1 MTQTPPGSDRERAE
15 LAADLKTATLSGS
28 GLGLALL
35 GFAIPLMS
43 IVGVALAYF
52 GWRSARPEYRV
63 GRVFARLSP
72 QLAAHFAHVLALAHR
87 PQEGA
92 AG

>member
-63 GRVFARLSP
+63 GRVFAILGMV
-72 QLAAHFAHVLALAHR
+72 AGVLGMGMLVLDII
-87 PQEGA
+87 GA
-92 AG
+92 G